1 MYFLCSNNSWGPTS
15 LQSVILHQ
23 YFSNSIY
30 RLCDVGGDKEK
41 LIAALNNQI
50 TEIFM
55 PILNQEE
62 IEKLDYIY
70 KDKLQINYVSNYQE
84 IYDKLFV
91 PNDK

>member
-1 MYFLCSNNSWGPTS
+1 
-15 LQSVILHQ
+15 
-23 YFSNSIY
+23 
-30 RLCDVGGDKEK
+30 
-41 LIAALNNQI
+41 
-50 TEIFM
+50 M